1 MKRPVVAWTLGAVAL
16 FVSLATAAVQ
26 SENHE
31 RARRL
36 AEIQRRCEMVEAA
49 NVQAQALVRA
59 HVWGEPN
66 RPLAKRGRE
75 AKRET
80 KAVQQ

>member
-1 MKRPVVAWTLGAVAL
+1 MNRPVAAWILGASAL
-16 FVSLATAAVQ
+16 FVALAVAAIQ

-49 NVQAQALVRA
+49 NVQAQTLVRA

-75 AKRET
+75 TK
-80 KAVQQ
+80 KAVTQ